1 MDETVQL
8 WLEFANADLETASF
22 LYEKQYPRQ
31 LEIICYHCQQAGE
44 KAIKALY
51 LAREIPGGIP
61 RKHDLWFLLEQMKNT
76 VKIPEIIYDAA
87 EKLDPYAIV
96 FRYPGENRVDDYR
109 AKHATELAKAIVEWA
124 KQIIESVAQLSELS
138 KGEESVQADA
148 GNQASNV

>member
-1 MDETVQL
+1 MDDNVQL
-8 WLEFANADLETASF
+8 WLEFANADLETADF

-51 LAREIPGGIP
+51 IAKEIPGGIP
-61 RKHDLWFLLEQMKNT
+61 RKHDLWFLLEQMKN
-76 VKIPEIIYDAA
+76 VVDIPESIYDAA

-109 AKHATELAKAIVEWA
+109 AKQAIGLAKT
-124 KQIIESVAQLSELS
+124 IINWV
-138 KGEESVQADA
+138 
-148 GNQASNV
+148 NQNIE

>member
-1 MDETVQL
+1 MDDNVQL
-8 WLEFANADLETASF
+8 WLEFANADLETADF

-51 LAREIPGGIP
+51 IAKEIPGGIL
-61 RKHDLWFLLEQMKNT
+61 RKHDLWFLLEQMKN
-76 VKIPEIIYDAA
+76 VVDIPESIYDAA

-109 AKHATELAKAIVEWA
+109 AKQAIGLAEAIIDWVN
-124 KQIIESVAQLSELS
+124 QNIE
-138 KGEESVQADA
+138 
-148 GNQASNV
+148 

>member
-1 MDETVQL
+1 MDDNVQL
-8 WLEFANADLETASF
+8 WLEFANADMETADF

-51 LAREIPGGIP
+51 IAKEIPGGIP
-61 RKHDLWFLLEQMKNT
+61 RKHDLWFLLEQMKNI
-76 VKIPEIIYDAA
+76 VDIPESIYDAA

-109 AKHATELAKAIVEWA
+109 AKQAIGLAKT
-124 KQIIESVAQLSELS
+124 IINWV
-138 KGEESVQADA
+138 
-148 GNQASNV
+148 NQNIE

>member
-1 MDETVQL
+1 MDESVQL
-8 WLEFANADLETASF
+8 WLDFANADLETASF

-51 LAREIPGGIP
+51 LAKEIPGGIP

-76 VKIPEIIYDAA
+76 VQIPDSIYDAA

-96 FRYPGENRVDDYR
+96 FRYPSENRVDDYR
-109 AKHATELAKAIVEWA
+109 AKQAISLAQSIVDWV
-124 KQIIESVAQLSELS
+124 KQSI
-138 KGEESVQADA
+138 K
-148 GNQASNV
+148 

>member
-1 MDETVQL
+1 MDDNVQL

-22 LYEKQYPRQ
+22 LYDKQYPRQ

-51 LAREIPGGIP
+51 IAKEIPGGIP
-61 RKHDLWFLLEQMKNT
+61 RKHDLWFLLEQMKN
-76 VKIPEIIYDAA
+76 VVDIPESIYDAA

-109 AKHATELAKAIVEWA
+109 AKQAISLAKT
-124 KQIIESVAQLSELS
+124 IIDWV
-138 KGEESVQADA
+138 
-148 GNQASNV
+148 NQNIE

>member
-1 MDETVQL
+1 MDDNVQL
-8 WLEFANADLETASF
+8 WLEFANADLETADF

-51 LAREIPGGIP
+51 IAKEIPGGIP
-61 RKHDLWFLLEQMKNT
+61 RKHDLWFLLEQMKN
-76 VKIPEIIYDAA
+76 VVDIPESIYDAA

-109 AKHATELAKAIVEWA
+109 AKQAIGLAEAIIDWVN
-124 KQIIESVAQLSELS
+124 QNIE
-138 KGEESVQADA
+138 
-148 GNQASNV
+148 

>member
-1 MDETVQL
+1 MDDNVQL
-8 WLEFANADLETASF
+8 WFEFANADLETADF

-51 LAREIPGGIP
+51 IAKEIPGGIP
-61 RKHDLWFLLEQMKNT
+61 RKHDLWFLLEQMKN
-76 VKIPEIIYDAA
+76 VVDIPESIYDAA

-109 AKHATELAKAIVEWA
+109 AKQAIGLAKAIIDWVN
-124 KQIIESVAQLSELS
+124 QNIE
-138 KGEESVQADA
+138 
-148 GNQASNV
+148 

>member
-1 MDETVQL
+1 MDDNVQL
-8 WLEFANADLETASF
+8 WLEFAKADLETADF

-51 LAREIPGGIP
+51 IAKEIPGGIP
-61 RKHDLWFLLEQMKNT
+61 RKHDLWFLLEQMKN
-76 VKIPEIIYDAA
+76 VVDIPESIYDAA

-109 AKHATELAKAIVEWA
+109 AKQAIGLAKT
-124 KQIIESVAQLSELS
+124 IINWV
-138 KGEESVQADA
+138 
-148 GNQASNV
+148 NQNIE

>member
-1 MDETVQL
+1 MDDNVQL
-8 WLEFANADLETASF
+8 WLEFANADLETADF

-51 LAREIPGGIP
+51 IAKEIPGGIP
-61 RKHDLWFLLEQMKNT
+61 RKHDLWFLLEQMKNI
-76 VKIPEIIYDAA
+76 VDIPESIYDAA

-109 AKHATELAKAIVEWA
+109 AKQAIGLAKAIIDWVN
-124 KQIIESVAQLSELS
+124 QNIE
-138 KGEESVQADA
+138 
-148 GNQASNV
+148 

>member
-1 MDETVQL
+1 MDDNVQL
-8 WLEFANADLETASF
+8 WFEFANADLETADF

-51 LAREIPGGIP
+51 IAKEIPGGIP
-61 RKHDLWFLLEQMKNT
+61 RKHDLWFLLEQMKNI
-76 VKIPEIIYDAA
+76 VDIPESIYDAA

-109 AKHATELAKAIVEWA
+109 AKQAIGLAKT
-124 KQIIESVAQLSELS
+124 IINWV
-138 KGEESVQADA
+138 
-148 GNQASNV
+148 NQNIE

>member
-1 MDETVQL
+1 MDDNVQL
-8 WLEFANADLETASF
+8 WLEFANADLETADF

-51 LAREIPGGIP
+51 IAKEIPGGIP
-61 RKHDLWFLLEQMKNT
+61 RKHDLWFLLEQMKN
-76 VKIPEIIYDAA
+76 VVEIPESIYDAA

-109 AKHATELAKAIVEWA
+109 AKQAIGLAKAIIDWVN
-124 KQIIESVAQLSELS
+124 QNIE
-138 KGEESVQADA
+138 
-148 GNQASNV
+148 

>member
-1 MDETVQL
+1 MDDNVQL
-8 WLEFANADLETASF
+8 WLEFANADLETADF

-51 LAREIPGGIP
+51 IAKEIPGGIP
-61 RKHDLWFLLEQMKNT
+61 RKHDLWFLLEQMKNI
-76 VKIPEIIYDAA
+76 VDIPESIYDAA

-109 AKHATELAKAIVEWA
+109 AKQAIGLAKT
-124 KQIIESVAQLSELS
+124 IINWV
-138 KGEESVQADA
+138 
-148 GNQASNV
+148 NQNIE

>member
-1 MDETVQL
+1 MDDNVRL
-8 WLEFANADLETASF
+8 WLEFANADLETADF

-51 LAREIPGGIP
+51 IAKEIPGGIP
-61 RKHDLWFLLEQMKNT
+61 RKHDLWFLLEQMKN
-76 VKIPEIIYDAA
+76 VVDIPESIYDAA

-109 AKHATELAKAIVEWA
+109 AKQAIGLSKAIIDWVE
-124 KQIIESVAQLSELS
+124 QNI
-138 KGEESVQADA
+138 G
-148 GNQASNV
+148 

>member
-1 MDETVQL
+1 MDESIQL
-8 WLEFANADLETASF
+8 WLEFASADLETSSF

-51 LAREIPGGIP
+51 IAKEIPGGIP
-61 RKHDLWFLLEQMKNT
+61 RKHDLWFLLEQMKN
-76 VKIPEIIYDAA
+76 VVDIPESIYDAA

-109 AKHATELAKAIVEWA
+109 AKQAIGLAKAIIDWVN
-124 KQIIESVAQLSELS
+124 QNIE
-138 KGEESVQADA
+138 
-148 GNQASNV
+148 

>member
-1 MDETVQL
+1 MDDNVQL
-8 WLEFANADLETASF
+8 WLEFANADMETADF

-51 LAREIPGGIP
+51 IAKEIPGGIP
-61 RKHDLWFLLEQMKNT
+61 RKHDLWFLLEQMKN
-76 VKIPEIIYDAA
+76 VVDIPESIYDAA

-109 AKHATELAKAIVEWA
+109 AKQAIGLAKT
-124 KQIIESVAQLSELS
+124 IINWV
-138 KGEESVQADA
+138 
-148 GNQASNV
+148 NQNIE